1 MYIVLT
7 ICGECSTG
15 KMRKF
20 MNFFSWKK
28 RLQKYEYTSVK
39 GCISLPTTK
48 LVSAFCPLSM

>member
-28 RLQKYEYTSVK
+28 RLQKYEYTSVS
-39 GCISLPTTK
+39 CISLPTTK